1 MEDTCQFFYYREQ
14 NMSTPSMLEQAVI
27 DAKSLK
33 EAAVKTAEDELLKKY
48 SSQIKEA
55 VESLL
60 EQDEAPL
67 PIDMGLPEEPLEE
80 EEIVQKLE
88 LKALDG
94 ESNSDLEDGELV
106 EINLDELKEEL
117 EAASPALQESD
128 EEEEEEEEKSL
139 YGGSGR
145 YKKNQEDGEEIDN
158 EYTRDM
164 AKAYKKNPEH
174 FNEEV
179 EITEENVADAIEE
192 ILKVD
197 YEIVPRGDLG
207 TTHPTIVQ
215 QKMAVAA
222 ALASTKDTEVKEEM
236 KELENA
242 IKQLTEQ
249 VKSIKLQKNKI
260 NKDYSNLKKVAF
272 KAAQK
277 LEELNLSNAKL
288 LYQNRILESFSLNER
303 QKKRLVETISNATS
317 INEAKIIFETLN
329 KGIEARY
336 SEAPKNLS
344 EVTSKNNQLILKS
357 NNNASESVTSEHAS
371 LRMKKLAGII

>member
-1 MEDTCQFFYYREQ
+1 
-14 NMSTPSMLEQAVI
+14 MSTPSMLEQAVI

-60 EQDEAPL
+60 DQEDAPL
-67 PIDMGLPEEPLEE
+67 PIDTELPEEPLEE

-94 ESNSDLEDGELV
+94 ESNSDLEEGELV

-117 EAASPALQESD
+117 KTSRDSAQHESHD
-128 EEEEEEEEKSL
+128 YDVKGTPKDDPDDPEDPERYEKGKVGGKIVEEDDS
-139 YGGSGR
+139 
-145 YKKNQEDGEEIDN
+145 EEI
-158 EYTRDM
+158 
-164 AKAYKKNPEH
+164 
-174 FNEEV
+174 

-222 ALASTKDTEVKEEM
+222 ALASTEDTEVKEEM
-236 KELENA
+236 KELKNA

-329 KGIEARY
+329 KGIETRR

-344 EVTSKNNQLILKS
+344 EVTSKNNQFILKS
-357 NNNASESVTSEHAS
+357 NNNASESSTSEHAS
-371 LRMKKLAGII
+371 RRMKKLAGII